1 MPAASTALPDAAL
14 ASLNLPLATQL
25 PLAGSISNQNLHDL
39 LLVGATG
46 GHLLQQSNRSH
57 AQGILTTHVWPKSR
71 MLFAVVSKMSKE
83 GVLNAKQRGVLKDLI
98 LEYDSRLVQC
108 LQEYDRVGNKDRL
121 YYQFLQIANLAEY
134 ASANAGN

>member
-1 MPAASTALPDAAL
+1 
-14 ASLNLPLATQL
+14 
-25 PLAGSISNQNLHDL
+25 
-39 LLVGATG
+39 
-46 GHLLQQSNRSH
+46 
-57 AQGILTTHVWPKSR
+57 

-121 YYQFLQIANLAEY
+121 YYHFLQIANLAEY